1 MRRGT
6 GGPCRSCVRCTGPG
20 AQGSRGGR
28 SPRGTLVDPSGK
40 MCVVCCVCLPRVPAP
55 RRAADAS
62 RTVQTSKVPSLS
74 SSAYPA
80 CRRSEPDPHRRTPG
94 GGRPAVRQAW
104 ERRPPR
110 GDSLPGD
117 ILLAAFVRSAGP
129 SSLSPSPL
137 LRARRGATDAPRGPA
152 APHRTKRQRVD
163 TEAGPAGGT
172 VPHSLGVRRRG
183 SVVAPMWYRAR
194 YIYFGAPVAPAR
206 A

>member
-1 MRRGT
+1 IFAEVIGLYGLIVALILNT
-6 GGPCRSCVRCTGPG
+6 KASNGV
-20 AQGSRGGR
+20 QE
-28 SPRGTLVDPSGK
+28 LKEV
-40 MCVVCCVCLPRVPAP
+40 
-55 RRAADAS
+55 AADVA
-62 RTVQTSKVPSLS
+62 RAEPSSTLR
-74 SSAYPA
+74 AKY
-80 CRRSEPDPHRRTPG
+80 EQ
-94 GGRPAVRQAW
+94 VRQAW

-117 ILLAAFVRSAGP
+117 ILLAAF
-129 SSLSPSPL
+129 
-137 LRARRGATDAPRGPA
+137 
-152 APHRTKRQRVD
+152 RQRVD